1 MFFCGAVTNANK
13 IIPLSRQT
21 SVEAEMKNAN
31 KAPVSETFV
40 MKLEDFAT
48 FRIRIP

>member
-1 MFFCGAVTNANK
+1 MFFCGVVTNANK

-40 MKLEDFAT
+40 MIQARRFCH
-48 FRIRIP
+48 FQN